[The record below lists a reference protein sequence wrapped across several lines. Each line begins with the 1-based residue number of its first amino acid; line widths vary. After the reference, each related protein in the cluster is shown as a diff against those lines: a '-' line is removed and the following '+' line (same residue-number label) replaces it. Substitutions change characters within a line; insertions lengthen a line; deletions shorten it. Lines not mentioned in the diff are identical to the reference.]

1 MSRQQ
6 NFIIVMAD
14 QLTAKALGCYGNSEV
29 ISPNI
34 DCLADQGVVFDAAYT
49 SSPLCTPAR
58 YAFMTGQNVSQCGG
72 YDNAAYMPST
82 MPTFAHY
89 LRLMG
94 YHTCLSGKMHFVGAD
109 QLHGFEDRLTTDIYP
124 ADFNWTGD
132 WTEITPK
139 FANDARSFKQA
150 GVCARNVQIDYD
162 EEVCHRASRKL
173 YDLARSDD
181 DRPFLMVTSFTH
193 PHDPYQCSHE
203 YWGRYHHD
211 DIDMPVVPRIPD
223 AELDPYS
230 QRLMTLSGLDKY
242 VVDEVETRRARHAY
256 YGSVSYL
263 DDLVGKL
270 LSVLNETGLDTN
282 TAIVFY
288 HRPR

>member
-1 MSRQQ
+1 MTVPSRPEP
-6 NFIIVMAD
+6 VR
-14 QLTAKALGCYGNSEV
+14 QLCAEHHQGYGSRH
-29 ISPNI
+29 
-34 DCLADQGVVFDAAYT
+34 VVV
-49 SSPLCTPAR
+49 P
-58 YAFMTGQNVSQCGG
+58 M
-72 YDNAAYMPST
+72 
-82 MPTFAHY
+82 
-89 LRLMG
+89 
-94 YHTCLSGKMHFVGAD
+94 
-109 QLHGFEDRLTTDIYP
+109 IYP

-181 DRPFLMVTSFTH
+181 DRPFFMLISFTH
-193 PHDPYQCSHE
+193 PHDPYQCSQQ